1 MSPIRVLIVDD
12 SRLMRNLLTS
22 IMQKDKE
29 IQVVGGA
36 DNGIEA
42 LDKIREL
49 KPDVVALDMNM
60 PMMDGLSVLR
70 EAKEKSIA
78 ASFLVIS
85 SLAKENAQI
94 TLDAISLGAIDFITK
109 PPQALNIEQL
119 SEEIVSKIH
128 VAFEV
133 RHRPEAPNLPSALHD
148 SPPPPPAPEAA
159 VPQSAAAAPP
169 PVASPQPAPA
179 APIRPIGRPT
189 PGAVKITVIG
199 GSSGSIQTLRKII
212 PYLRSDLA
220 SAVALVLPLPPF
232 FVTQFALEL
241 AKSSATPVQEVAD
254 NMPLELGKVYL
265 CPGGRNNVIL
275 ADEGG
280 GKIVFRLIE
289 NTTDKIYTPSIDVL
303 MESAAVI
310 YRETCRGMLV
320 SGTGSDGVQGLTS
333 IRARGGKTY
342 VEDATSAVAKQLP
355 TAALD
360 AGCVDEALD
369 IAGMLR
375 VLK

>member
-1 MSPIRVLIVDD
+1 
-12 SRLMRNLLTS
+12 MRNLLTS

-119 SEEIVSKIH
+119 SEEIISKIH
-128 VAFEV
+128 VAYEV

-148 SPPPPPAPEAA
+148 SPQPPPAATAEAA
-159 VPQSAAAAPP
+159 AQQPASPPAAPAAA
-169 PVASPQPAPA
+169 PQPAPA
-179 APIRPIGRPT
+179 AAVRPIGRPT

-310 YRETCRGMLV
+310 YRETCRAMLV

-333 IRARGGKTY
+333 VRARGGKTY

>member
-1 MSPIRVLIVDD
+1 MTPIRVLIVDD

-22 IMQKDKE
+22 IMQKDRE

-70 EAKEKSIA
+70 EAKEKSLPTC
-78 ASFLVIS
+78 FLVIS

-109 PPQALNIEQL
+109 PPQSLNIEQL
-119 SEEIVSKIH
+119 AQEITSKIH

-148 SPPPPPAPEAA
+148 VPPIAAPQTPAPAPAQSMTAPAPPPPQPA
-159 VPQSAAAAPP
+159 VAAPTRP
-169 PVASPQPAPA
+169 PG
-179 APIRPIGRPT
+179 RPI
-189 PGAVKITVIG
+189 PGAVKLTVIG

-232 FVTQFALEL
+232 FLTQFALEL
-241 AKSSATPVQEVAD
+241 AKNSATPVYEVTD

-265 CPGGRNNVIL
+265 CPGGRNNIIL
-275 ADEGG
+275 ADDGG
-280 GKIVFRLIE
+280 GKIEFRLIE
-289 NTTDKIYTPSIDVL
+289 NTTDKIYTPSIDVF
-303 MESAAVI
+303 MESAAML
-310 YRETCRGMLV
+310 YRETCRGLLV
-320 SGTGSDGVQGLTS
+320 SGTGSDGVAGLTS

-355 TAALD
+355 TSALA